1 MGDAA
6 FIAENESKAA
16 KLFAARRLR
25 SEKYSQCGW
34 GTCTEDSETEFFHS
48 DSEESELDFT
58 DTDVPEY
65 QEPLIRSNTPSAP
78 EQKIIAEGRGAK
90 LFRKRQE
97 RMASYTKVG
106 NGKASGL
113 PTGKLNDRQRC
124 GYVAK
129 TKYDIINFEREQQ
142 EKAMAAANKANE
154 KPDIRKD
161 KDFIDFSMP
170 PPKKITLPKVEIKK
184 NFGTLPFQYMRPSQY
199 DGDEKQQQDMTARP
213 SSACG
218 RFVTLDNRAMTPN
231 GTRPWNVV
239 AASGPQQFKKVKPP
253 AARVAAQ
260 NVKQVK
266 DLPKQSTDFG
276 SQMNDINSANY
287 RRINFKQPKKNA
299 PKDRSRLPKAQN
311 VTALGFRKPLEGK
324 INVNDRRMSVKDLLV
339 SGEDYEPCQVP
350 RPRPPQRS
358 QSASRAGNRRPDSR
372 ALIHDS
378 QTSQHLQFV
387 HDREEFC
394 PSRAQLE
401 PCATPYNKFHPRRI
415 VQANANVWT
424 PQHA

>member
-1 MGDAA
+1 MVDAA

-25 SEKYSQCGW
+25 SEKFSQCGW

-65 QEPLIRSNTPSAP
+65 QEPCIRSNTPSAP
-78 EQKIIAEGRGAK
+78 AQKINSEGKGAK

-97 RMASYTKVG
+97 RMQSYTKVS
-106 NGKASGL
+106 NGRATGL
-113 PTGKLNDRQRC
+113 PTGQLNDRQRC
-124 GYVAK
+124 GYAAK
-129 TKYDIINFEREQQ
+129 TKYDIMNFEKEQQ
-142 EKAMAAANKANE
+142 EKAMAAAAAAQPKQ
-154 KPDIRKD
+154 DIRKD

-184 NFGTLPFQYMRPSQY
+184 DFGVLPFQYMRPSQY
-199 DGDEKQQQDMTARP
+199 NGDQDLTARP
-213 SSACG
+213 NSACG
-218 RFVTLDNRAMTPN
+218 RFSSLDNRAMTPN
-231 GTRPWNVV
+231 GTTQRPWNVV
-239 AASGPQQFKKVKPP
+239 VASGPQLFKKVKPP
-253 AARVAAQ
+253 GAKVAAQ

-276 SQMNDINSANY
+276 SQMFDINSANY

-311 VTALGFRKPLEGK
+311 VTALGFKKPLEGK
-324 INVNDRRMSVKDLLV
+324 INVTDRRMSVKDLLV
-339 SGEDYEPCQVP
+339 TGQDYEPVQVP
-350 RPRPPQRS
+350 RSRPPPRS
-358 QSASRAGNRRPDSR
+358 QSASRAGNRRPESR

-387 HDREEFC
+387 HDREEVC

-401 PCATPYNKFHPRRI
+401 PSDTPYNKFHPRRI

-424 PQHA
+424 PQRA

>member
-1 MGDAA
+1 MG
-6 FIAENESKAA
+6 
-16 KLFAARRLR
+16 
-25 SEKYSQCGW
+25 
-34 GTCTEDSETEFFHS
+34 
-48 DSEESELDFT
+48 
-58 DTDVPEY
+58 
-65 QEPLIRSNTPSAP
+65 
-78 EQKIIAEGRGAK
+78 
-90 LFRKRQE
+90 
-97 RMASYTKVG
+97 
-106 NGKASGL
+106 
-113 PTGKLNDRQRC
+113 
-124 GYVAK
+124 
-129 TKYDIINFEREQQ
+129 
-142 EKAMAAANKANE
+142 
-154 KPDIRKD
+154 
-161 KDFIDFSMP
+161 
-170 PPKKITLPKVEIKK
+170 PKVEIKK
-184 NFGTLPFQYMRPSQY
+184 DFGTLPFQYMRPSQY
-199 DGDEKQQQDMTARP
+199 NGDEKQQDMTARP

-218 RFVTLDNRAMTPN
+218 RFVSFDNRAMTPN

-239 AASGPQQFKKVKPP
+239 AGSGPQQFKKVKPP
-253 AARVAAQ
+253 AARVAAK

-358 QSASRAGNRRPDSR
+358 QSASRAGNRRTESR
-372 ALIHDS
+372 ALIADS
-378 QTSQHLQFV
+378 QTSQHLQYV
-387 HDREEFC
+387 HDREEVC

-401 PCATPYNKFHPRRI
+401 PCNTPYNKFHPKRI

-424 PQHA
+424 PQRA